1 MSLRLRRGT
10 DAQRLSITFQEGELV
25 YTTDT
30 KELYVGD
37 GTTPGGI
44 LVSQTEGTPGSY
56 LVSVVDDTSPEL
68 GGSLNLNN
76 FDINGTGD
84 INITGSITSTVV
96 NSGLF
101 VGDGSGLTNLPAG
114 GIVPGDDYNIN
125 IVGNDSTIIVN
136 AATNTFNGTFIGDGS
151 GLTNLPVGGIV
162 PGLDY
167 NINIVGS
174 DSSRIVD
181 AETNTFTGA
190 FIGSLSG
197 TVNGD
202 VQGSVFADNSTLL
215 VNGVDAEI
223 VADSFRPS
231 SSRMLVTNSDE
242 STRLNVVFRSYDNR
256 PKHYYRSTLEGTLAS
271 RNDLDEQ
278 WAGIYVQCEDD
289 DGTTTSVVVNG
300 GPYHYSISHDST
312 GVFDDNSFSYFKD
325 GNLGI
330 GSVPTEK
337 LEVNGNTVITGS
349 LTAGAML
356 LSGSIIDTS
365 DSSEITVTP
374 AVTFSSDVVIEN
386 SLTVANTLTVDT
398 LAVTNFQTAGSGTP
412 ELASDTDILLTAG
425 TRVEITQSPLKMASF
440 TTAERDVL
448 SSQNG
453 DMIYNTTTNKFQG
466 YANGVWVD
474 LH

>member
-1 MSLRLRRGT
+1 MALRLRRGT
-10 DAQRLSITFQEGELV
+10 NAQRLTITPTSGELIYV
-25 YTTDT
+25 TDYQNAGVSP
-30 KELYVGD
+30 LWVGD
-37 GTTPGGI
+37 GTTAGGN
-44 LVSQTEGTPGSY
+44 P
-56 LVSVVDDTSPEL
+56 VDTAS
-68 GGSLNLNN
+68 GISGIGSLTDVDLSTPPSNGQVLKWNGN
-76 FDINGTGD
+76 AFVPSSDLVGSGTGD
-84 INITGSITSTVV
+84 GVIEGSNYRINIIGDDSTVLVDTGSNTFTGV
-96 NSGLF
+96 F

-242 STRLNVVFRSYDNR
+242 SARLNVVFRSYDNR

-325 GNLGI
+325 GKFGI
-330 GSVPTEK
+330 GKKEPTEK
-337 LEVNGNTVITGS
+337 LDVDGNGVFSGDV
-349 LTAGAML
+349 TAAAFK
-356 LSGSIIDTS
+356 GSIMADDSTTIIDGI
-365 DSSEITVTP
+365 EGNITAPGFVQFGS
-374 AVTFSSDVVIEN
+374 FS
-386 SLTVANTLTVDT
+386 
-398 LAVTNFQTAGSGTP
+398 
-412 ELASDTDILLTAG
+412 
-425 TRVEITQSPLKMASF
+425 K
-440 TTAERDVL
+440 AERDVL
-448 SSQNG
+448 SPANG
-453 DMIYNTTTNKFQG
+453 TVLYNTTSNRFQG
-466 YANGVWVD
+466 YQNGAWVNLD
-474 LH
+474 DGTADP